1 MSQEYQSKTTIILV
15 QGIVEGSEEE
25 QWSLHGEPRRLSGVG
40 HGAGE
45 DPLREVGLPLTI
57 PVL

>member
-45 DPLREVGLPLTI
+45 DPLR
-57 PVL
+57 